1 MLPKPVSSSHVT
13 ISQIMQPGD
22 ANFLGK
28 VFGGVVLSMCD
39 LAAYASATKF
49 AGNIC
54 VTASLDRV
62 DFLKPI
68 DLGELVTLEARVS
81 YVGRTSVEVT
91 IDVRAENIYTGESR
105 HTNRARMTMVAIK
118 DGKPT
123 EVPRLI
129 CETREEKILYIEGKL
144 KRELRGMRQ
153 NMIEDLVSTLEHAPD
168 GELDA
173 LIAKERLTDENHQLL
188 K

>member
-1 MLPKPVSSSHVT
+1 MIPKPVSSSHVT
-13 ISQIMQPGD
+13 ISQIMQPND

-28 VFGGVVLSMCD
+28 VFGGTILSMID
-39 LAAYASATKF
+39 IAAYASASKF

-54 VTASLDRV
+54 VTASMDRV

-68 DLGELVTLEARVS
+68 DVGDMVTLDARVS

-91 IDVRAENIYTGESR
+91 IDVSSENFYTGVKQ

-118 DGKPT
+118 DNKPT

-129 CETREEKILYIEGKL
+129 CETKEEKVLFLEGKL

-153 NMIEDLVSTLEHAPD
+153 GFIEEVVASFESATDAQ
-168 GELDA
+168 LDA
-173 LIAKERLTDENHQLL
+173 MIAKDRLTDDTHQLI

>member
-1 MLPKPVSSSHVT
+1 
-13 ISQIMQPGD
+13 MQPGD

-28 VFGGVVLSMCD
+28 VFGGVVLSMLD
-39 LAAYASATKF
+39 IAAYASATKF

-68 DLGELVTLEARVS
+68 DLGELVTLDARVS

-91 IDVRAENIYTGESR
+91 IDVNAENIYTGESR

-129 CETREEKILYIEGKL
+129 CETRDEKILFLEGKL

-153 NMIEDLVSTLEHAPD
+153 GFIEEVVASFEHATD
-168 GELDA
+168 DQLDH
-173 LIAKERLTDENHQLL
+173 LISQERLTDENHQLIG
-188 K
+188 